1 MRPEFPLTLY
11 WNLGVVLRDLK
22 HVDSEFLRT
31 FDVGP
36 AQFKVLYYINSCRNG
51 ANLKEIAQLMDVSPS
66 NASRLVEKLV
76 QKEWADRVVSPES
89 KREIIVKIT
98 REGKRMLRKL
108 APEQRRVM
116 QNYLHSRTSGD
127 QLEKLNGLLQL
138 IMKDEVV
145 TEA

>member
-51 ANLKEIAQLMDVSPS
+51 ANLKEIANLMDVSPS

-76 QKEWADRVVSPES
+76 QKEWADRIISPES

-108 APEQRRVM
+108 APEQWRVIKD
-116 QNYLHSRTSGD
+116 YLSSRTSND
-127 QLEKLNGLLQL
+127 QLEKLNELLES
-138 IMKDEVV
+138 IIKDGA
-145 TEA
+145 TNEA